1 MGDILYGSR
10 FSIAEEHLWRR
21 CLGSGE
27 DTRFFALYFLAYG
40 VQRESL
46 AAFLEEHRSHAFCHA
61 SSKSVRHIFSLVHEL
76 FGISGYPKASD
87 LSDHQW
93 SLVLLLYDLDFS

>member
-1 MGDILYGSR
+1 MAPPSR
-10 FSIAEEHLWRR
+10 VRKDMRL
-21 CLGSGE
+21 
-27 DTRFFALYFLAYG
+27 FAVFFLALG

-46 AAFLEEHRSHAFCHA
+46 VTLLEEQRSHAFCHA

-76 FGISGYPKASD
+76 FRISGYPKASD

-93 SLVLLLYDLDFS
+93 SLVLLLYDLDVS